1 MKLAISLFISIFALC
16 YIYVPSASAVFC
28 DPPLTGNWS
37 INSSC
42 VQYEDVNGTAKGD
55 VTIESGTTV
64 TLHNSKKFVW
74 YPGQKINI
82 ATGGHIII
90 NPGAQMDQNF
100 ICVKESG
107 TNSNYPAFKNAND
120 SRYGTQVY
128 LGLDQATATTISE
141 STLDNQIVGKWTM
154 SNCTGSSVTDS
165 AAAANHGTITLG
177 SSGTTTT
184 GTCSPVTG
192 AWGAGATGII
202 GSSLAFDG
210 TDDHLSMANNR
221 SNESTAT
228 YAFWYKANR
237 VGNGGGGAFSA
248 SPLFHSNQTNQGFWV
263 EWRNSG
269 VMQLYLA
276 NSGGL
281 VNGTITTTTDT
292 TSWHHVAFTIQTGGI
307 AAMYFDGQFKGSFA
321 AGTWSN
327 FSGNLLSGT
336 GSIGTN
342 NQSAYNQYFQGQID
356 EIRFYTRILSAAEIS
371 SLAGYPNTIGKF
383 CDSTLGYK
391 RRETFLS
398 KDYVDLGTSG
408 TTAIATPYRWFLN
421 SGFGISNTT
430 TEYGLGGREVNA
442 PSAPART
449 VDASVIVC
457 TGSGNPASCGSATA
471 PADGGNLIAE
481 NKLGVG
487 TTLPSDP
494 VEIKG
499 ADGTWLGRFGNATN
513 YLTLSRNQLA
523 SNGTALKLNHSN
535 SGHVFFNM
543 GGGKLGINSATPA
556 YTVELNGIATT
567 KAAIDANGNIGQY
580 DIGGTKIGIRTS
592 LSTTSRI
599 CSGNSSAD
607 CTGTGG
613 TVLNGGTYTPYGG
626 VVRFRNGPQFAPNT
640 QLLNFYPAGFTNTNS
655 GLAMNWANGSAH
667 TIGAYIHTDA
677 SGANFGL
684 LNNAYQWTLIN
695 YNTGSSQIVN
705 RLGIG
710 QTSYDSARMAFRANP
725 GDTVNVS
732 PNVAVGV
739 YGVSPQVLI
748 ESSGVTGVTAES
760 GSTSYN
766 AGYKFFKWNGS
777 AYTTE
782 WQLYAYAGS
791 NNLILWNS
799 SYGTYLGFYL
809 TEGDVEFHG
818 PTGIFPGRNTTDGI
832 WFRQNSTVDSWLRIT
847 KFNNIG
853 AYSDLYIGS
862 LYANGGG
869 FDIAEVTP
877 VNPQLQ
883 YQVGSL
889 VSIDDSASIQ
899 LTKSSK
905 SYDHKLV
912 GIVSHPLTASMVIGG
927 DTKPEDSINLSDKK
941 PIALAGRVITIV
953 NLDGGTIKAGD
964 PITSSTKPGI
974 GMKANQ
980 AGQIIARSMD
990 SFDGKETNS
999 EGVKQIISGLKKR
1012 LDTVNMIDKEKQ
1024 ELMDTISGLNANL
1037 PAGTGRIISFVNNEL
1052 YVPNNLSDI
1061 KTALSRQQQTIS
1073 DLTNEINS
1081 LTTNK

>member
-1 MKLAISLFISIFALC
+1 MKLAISLIISIFVLC
-16 YIYVPSASAVFC
+16 FIYVPSAFAVFC

-55 VTIESGTTV
+55 VTIEAGTTV

-141 STLDNQIVGKWTM
+141 STLDTQIVGKWTM
-154 SNCTGSSVTDS
+154 SNCTGSTVTDS

-177 SSGTTTT
+177 STGTTTT

-192 AWGAGATGII
+192 AWGAGATGMI

-210 TDDHLSMANNR
+210 TDDHLSMPNNR
-221 SNESTAT
+221 SNETTAT

-263 EWRNSG
+263 EWRNNG
-269 VMQLYLA
+269 LMQLYLA

-281 VNGTITTTTDT
+281 VNGTFTTTTDT
-292 TSWHHVAFTIQTGGI
+292 TSWHHVAFTIQSGGI

-321 AGTWSN
+321 AGTWNN
-327 FSGNLLSGT
+327 FSGNLLAGT

-356 EIRFYTRILSAAEIS
+356 EIRFYTRTLSAAEIS

-383 CDSTLGYK
+383 CDSTAGYK

-398 KDYVDLGTSG
+398 KDYVDLGTTG
-408 TTAIATPYRWFLN
+408 TTALATPYRWFLN
-421 SGFGISNTT
+421 NGFGISNTT
-430 TEYGLGGREVNA
+430 TANGLGGREENA

-481 NKLGVG
+481 NKLGIG

-523 SNGTALKLNHSN
+523 SNGTALKLNHSS

-543 GGGKLGINSATPA
+543 GGGKLGINSSTPA
-556 YTVELNGIATT
+556 YTVELNGIANT
-567 KAAIDANGNIGQY
+567 KAAYDATANIAQY

-640 QLLNFYPAGFTNTNS
+640 QLLNFYPAGYTNTNS
-655 GLAMNWANGSAH
+655 GLAMTWANGSTHA
-667 TIGAYIHTDA
+667 IGAYIHTDA

-705 RLGIG
+705 RFGIG
-710 QTSYDSARMAFRANP
+710 QTSFDTAWMAFRANP
-725 GDTVNVS
+725 GNSGSQS

-739 YGVSPQVLI
+739 YGVSPQVLV
-748 ESSGVTGVTAES
+748 ESAGVTGVTAES

-766 AGYKFFKWNGS
+766 AGFKFFKWNGS
-777 AYTTE
+777 VYSTE
-782 WQLYAYAGS
+782 WQLYAFAGS
-791 NNLILWNS
+791 NDLILWNT
-799 SYGTYLGFYL
+799 SYGTYIRMYL

-818 PTGIFPGRNTTDGI
+818 PPGIFPGRATTDGI
-832 WFRQNSTVDSWLRIT
+832 WFRQNSTVDTWLRIT
-847 KFNNIG
+847 KINNIG
-853 AYSDLYIGS
+853 TYHDLYIGS
-862 LYANGGG
+862 LYANGASR

-877 VNPQLQ
+877 VNPRLE
-883 YQVGSL
+883 YVPGTL
-889 VSIDDSASIQ
+889 VSIDSSENLR
-899 LTKSSK
+899 LTKSHTD
-905 SYDHKLV
+905 YDNKLV
-912 GIVSHPLTASMVIGG
+912 GIVSHLLTASMVIGG
-927 DTKPEDSINLSDKK
+927 ETGPESLINLKDKK
-941 PIALAGRVITIV
+941 PIALAGRVITLV
-953 NLDGGTIKAGD
+953 NLDGGSIKAGD
-964 PITSSTKPGI
+964 PITSSKKDGI
-974 GMKANQ
+974 GMKANK
-980 AGQIIARSMD
+980 AGQVIARSMD
-990 SFDGKETNS
+990 NFDGHETNS
-999 EGVKQIISGLKKR
+999 AGVKHIISGLKQR
-1012 LDTVNMIDKEKQ
+1012 LAMENMNAKDKQ
-1024 ELMDTISGLNANL
+1024 ELTNTIAILEADL
-1037 PAGTGRIISFVNNEL
+1037 PKNTGRIISFVNNEM
-1052 YVPNNLSDI
+1052 YVPSQLQDLKQAIEN
-1061 KTALSRQQQTIS
+1061 QQQTITN
-1073 DLTNEINS
+1073 LTNEINA
-1081 LTTNK
+1081 LTSK